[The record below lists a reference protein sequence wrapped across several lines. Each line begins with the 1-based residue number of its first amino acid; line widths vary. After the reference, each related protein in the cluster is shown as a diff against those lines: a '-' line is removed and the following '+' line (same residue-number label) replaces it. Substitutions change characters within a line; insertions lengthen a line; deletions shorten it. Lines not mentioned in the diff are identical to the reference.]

1 MLNPSSSNSKESWK
15 FDVSKVMLA
24 ICGNLIWVPHFSK
37 SSSTLTFIVYEMTAC
52 KQDIYSGT
60 TSFTIA
66 SLALLLGTGDPP
78 VTRTS
83 LST

>member
-37 SSSTLTFIVYEMTAC
+37 SSSTLTFIVYEMTPC
-52 KQDIYSGT
+52 KQFIYSGT
-60 TSFTIA
+60 TSFTIV
-66 SLALLLGTGDPP
+66 SLALPLGT
-78 VTRTS
+78 
-83 LST
+83 